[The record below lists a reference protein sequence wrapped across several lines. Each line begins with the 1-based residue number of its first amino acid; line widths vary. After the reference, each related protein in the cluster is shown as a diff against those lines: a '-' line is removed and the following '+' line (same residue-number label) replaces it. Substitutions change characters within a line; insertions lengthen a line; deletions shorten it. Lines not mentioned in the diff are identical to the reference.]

1 MPEISWF
8 YGIRVIMNYN
18 DFGHHNHPHIHVEY
32 QGSKA
37 VFAIPEGEVLAGQLP
52 RRQTRS
58 VQSWIVEHRQELMD
72 DWERSIV
79 PETLLPIEAYKR

>member
-1 MPEISWF
+1 
-8 YGIRVIMNYN
+8 MNYN

-52 RRQTRS
+52 RRQTRY
-58 VQSWIVEHRQELMD
+58 VQSWITEHEQELMA
-72 DWERSIV
+72 DWERAIV